1 MKKVLSPLKLTVNGD
16 VKQNGNTKD
25 MIYKIPR
32 IISYM
37 SEFIRLENGDLILT
51 GTPGGVSQVVHGDV
65 IEAFLDDLVTIKFH
79 VIDIH
84 K

>member
-1 MKKVLSPLKLTVNGD
+1 MNGD

-32 IISYM
+32 IISYI
-37 SEFIRLENGDLILT
+37 SEFIRLEHGDLILT

-65 IEAFLDDLVTIKFH
+65 IEAFLDDLVSIKFP